1 MVFFVCGFVF
11 IAHVVYFSRYTVDDA
26 YISYRYSENF
36 ADGHGLVFNHGE
48 KVEGYSNFL
57 WVLILGLLKKGSV
70 DVILASKVL
79 GLLSLLVVL
88 IAYYLIV
95 HAFTG
100 ESLFAAASLWLLVT
114 NFGLVFFSVTGM
126 ETGFYTAFIL
136 WGGYLFYRNES
147 HLTIGLSLIAVVV
160 ALTRPEGILFFPALV
175 FFDLIKNKRFSGRLL
190 AGTGVFSGLYA
201 LFLFWRYSYYG
212 AFLPNTYYAK
222 LLKVS
227 PGFSQIIYGFD
238 DIYRFIASTGGP
250 LLLGIIVIVL
260 FKKEIRE
267 KVYAL
272 FPILAVILVFQIYS
286 SGDWMDSYRFLVPM
300 LPAYLVI
307 GLFGL
312 WWLLN
317 KIRIKR
323 THFLF
328 LVVIAFIGL
337 FNIEESANFYLQRDK
352 YPNFVMTSEDLI
364 PAAKWVGEYYPSDY
378 TIVCGRIGAL
388 PYYSRLNLIDTVWGL
403 TDEYVAHSKH
413 RGEWTIETEEAYL
426 HERNPELVMMSTPR
440 DSCLKE
446 TIQAGRRIY
455 KLVRHFRQG
464 SEQWWVLYERGD
476 LKKGEKLQKDLTKSD
491 FP

>member
-1 MVFFVCGFVF
+1 MRPRLFNQNKLVSLIVFFICGLAL
-11 IAHVVYFSRYTVDDA
+11 IAHVVFFSRYTVDDA

-36 ADGHGLVFNHGE
+36 ADGNGLVFNHGE

-57 WVLILGLLKKGSV
+57 WVLLLGLLKKGSV
-70 DVILASKVL
+70 DVILASKII
-79 GLLSLLVVL
+79 GLLSLLAVL

-95 HAFTG
+95 RDLT
-100 ESLFAAASLWLLVT
+100 EEPLFAAASLWLLVT

-126 ETGFYTAFIL
+126 ETGFFTAFIL
-136 WGGYLFYRNES
+136 WGGYIFYRNKS
-147 HLTIGLSLIAVVV
+147 QLTVGLSLISFGV
-160 ALTRPEGILFFPALV
+160 ALTRPEGILFFPVLV
-175 FFDLIKNKRFSGRLL
+175 VFDLIKNKRLSGKLL
-190 AGTGVFSGLYA
+190 ASTGVFTGLYA

-212 AFLPNTYYAK
+212 AFFPNTYYAK

-227 PGFSQIIYGFD
+227 AGFSQIMYGFD

-250 LLLGIIVIVL
+250 IMFAIAVVIL
-260 FKKEIRE
+260 MKKKTRE
-267 KVYAL
+267 RVYAL
-272 FPILAVILVFQIYS
+272 LPILAVILIFQIYS

-300 LPAYLVI
+300 LPAYLAI

-317 KIRIKR
+317 KIGVEG
-323 THFLF
+323 THLVF

-337 FNIEESANFYLQRDK
+337 FNMGESVNFYVQRDK

-364 PAAKWVGEYYPSDY
+364 PAAEWVGEHYPSDY

-426 HERNPELVMMSTPR
+426 RDRNPELIMTSTPR
-440 DSCLKE
+440 DACLKE
-446 TIQAGRRIY
+446 KIQVGRRTY

-464 SEQWWVLYERGD
+464 SEQWWVLYERN
-476 LKKGEKLQKDLTKSD
+476 DLTE
-491 FP
+491 